1 MSDLCTHFALLA
13 RNNLWS
19 NHRLHGACAQLSGG
33 EYRKPRRAAFF
44 GSIHGTLN
52 HILLIDRYYL
62 DRLAGRVE
70 EERFDYD
77 VELAPDLPG
86 LTAAQTTA
94 DRSLLAFILS
104 LTETGL
110 EAPVTLSDDDDRP
123 VQDPVRTVLP
133 HLFLHQ
139 VHHRGQVH
147 ALLRET
153 PVEPPQLD
161 EFFLSQDLG
170 RREAEL
176 RDLGLA

>member
-1 MSDLCTHFALLA
+1 MPDLCAHFALLA

-19 NHRLHGACAQLSGG
+19 NHRLHAACAELSGG

-52 HILLIDRYYL
+52 HILLIDHYYL
-62 DRLAGRVE
+62 DRLGGRVE
-70 EERFDYD
+70 APFDYD
-77 VELAPDLPG
+77 SELAPDLPG
-86 LTAAQTTA
+86 LTAAQGTA
-94 DRSLLAFILS
+94 DRRLLEFSQSLSEA
-104 LTETGL
+104 GL
-110 EAPVTLSDDDDRP
+110 EAPVTLSDDDEQP
-123 VQDPVRTVLP
+123 VQDPVRAVLL

-147 ALLRET
+147 ALLKET

-161 EFFLSQDLG
+161 EFFLTQDLG
-170 RREAEL
+170 RREVEL

>member
-1 MSDLCTHFALLA
+1 MPDLCAHFALLA
-13 RNNLWS
+13 CNNLWS
-19 NHRLHGACAQLSGG
+19 NHRLHAACAELSGG

-52 HILLIDRYYL
+52 HILLIDQYYL

-70 EERFDYD
+70 ERFDYD
-77 VELAPDLPG
+77 IELAPDLPG
-86 LTAAQTTA
+86 LTAAQVTA
-94 DRSLLAFILS
+94 DRRLLDFIQS
-104 LTETGL
+104 LTEAGL
-110 EAPVTLSDDDDRP
+110 EAPVTLSDYDDQP
-123 VQDPVRTVLP
+123 VQDPVRAVLL

-147 ALLRET
+147 ALLKET

-161 EFFLSQDLG
+161 EFFLTQDLG

>member
-1 MSDLCTHFALLA
+1 MSDLCAHFALLA

-19 NHRLHGACAQLSGG
+19 NHRLHVACAQLSGG

-52 HILLIDRYYL
+52 HILLIDHYYQ

-70 EERFDYD
+70 ERFDYD
-77 VELAPDLPG
+77 RELAPDLPG
-86 LTAAQTTA
+86 LTAAQEAA
-94 DRSLLAFILS
+94 DRKLLDFILT
-104 LTETGL
+104 LTEAGL
-110 EAPVTLSDDDDRP
+110 EAPVTLSGYDGNA
-123 VQDPVRTVLP
+123 VQDPVRTVLL

-147 ALLRET
+147 ALLQET
-153 PVEPPQLD
+153 SVEPPQLD
-161 EFFLSQDLG
+161 EFFLSQDRS

-176 RDLGLA
+176 RDLGLT

>member
-1 MSDLCTHFALLA
+1 MHDLCSHFAILA

-62 DRLAGRVE
+62 DRLAGRAE
-70 EERFDYD
+70 DRFDYH

-86 LTAAQTTA
+86 LTAAQESA
-94 DRSLLAFILS
+94 DRRLLDLTLS
-104 LTETGL
+104 LSEAGL
-110 EAPVTLSDDDDRP
+110 EAPVTLSGYDGKP
-123 VQDPVRTVLP
+123 LQDPVRSVLL

-147 ALLRET
+147 ALLKET

-176 RDLGLA
+176 RELGLV

>member
-1 MSDLCTHFALLA
+1 MPDLCAHFALLA

-19 NHRLHGACAQLSGG
+19 NHRLHAACAQLSGG

-52 HILLIDRYYL
+52 HILLVDQYYL
-62 DRLAGRVE
+62 DRFAGRVE
-70 EERFDYD
+70 EHFDYD
-77 VELAPDLPG
+77 TELAPDLPG
-86 LTAAQTTA
+86 LTAAQETA
-94 DRSLLAFILS
+94 DRELLKLVQS

-110 EAPVTLSDDDDRP
+110 EAPVTLTGYDDKP
-123 VQDPVRTVLP
+123 IQDPLRAVLL

-147 ALLRET
+147 ALLKET

-161 EFFLSQDLG
+161 EFFLSQDLA

-176 RDLGLA
+176 KALGLA